1 VKNIPAA
8 ETDSRHLSPWMVIGG
23 IALLAVVGAIALAV
37 VAAALAPPPSPVP
50 SGVARAQLADGSV
63 LVLHGVTEVG
73 QLELPD
79 VVASRWTQF
88 LERLV
93 GNAPP
98 NVTFHS
104 SSYGGTSLTI
114 WLARY
119 DGRTGEP
126 LEFDRWSHCVVTT
139 PAGDEVSDSRY
150 ASRSTRQTHPHSST
164 SSTSGVRPLQAIDP
178 GTYSHIVYSNSVP
191 RVRSATGEVD
201 VEVYHADDG
210 HVATFKAPLP
220 GGPTS
225 YPTWAPGP
233 LPATAVDGDLEVTLT
248 SVTAEMHQD
257 TSSEGQLRP
266 RRDVRVDLDVRQQGE
281 ASALWNSRQVWL
293 KDALG
298 NESNPYDCTLPPG
311 EDAWKI
317 GVRLFRSDEAA
328 LLHGSHRPIRN
339 AAGDASPMNRPD
351 TTASVRGVLDQRF
364 VIEDLPLPPDDTLP
378 NSIPHDGDP
387 ALIEGVAIS
396 LLGVGGP
403 GKCEYQFQA
412 SRSGRGSYSVGEG
425 IQTEFDPPNATLTID
440 NTRRHIVLKV
450 EGDTVDHRV
459 VLLLTDQNGVRL
471 KTEWPRQM
479 EEARVWLF
487 DADEWVTSVNAYITV
502 QRARN
507 VEFTAAPPRA
517 VEPE

>member
-1 VKNIPAA
+1 VSDAPIVDTQP
-8 ETDSRHLSPWMVIGG
+8 RHLSPWMVIGG
-23 IALLAVVGAIALAV
+23 IALLAVLGAIALAV
-37 VAAALAPPPSPVP
+37 VAAALAPAASPVP
-50 SGVARAQLADGSV
+50 SGLAQAQLADGSV
-63 LVLHGVTEVG
+63 LVLHDMTEVG
-73 QLELPD
+73 QLELPE
-79 VVASRWTQF
+79 VVESGWKQF
-88 LERLV
+88 FERLF
-93 GNAPP
+93 GNSPP
-98 NVTFHS
+98 NVTFYS
-104 SSYGGTSLTI
+104 SSYGGTSLTL

-119 DGRTGEP
+119 DGRTGQP
-126 LEFDRWSHCVVTT
+126 LEFDRWSHSVVTT

-210 HVATFKAPLP
+210 QVATFHVPLP

-225 YPTWAPGP
+225 YPTWTPDP
-233 LPATAVDGDLEVTLT
+233 LPANAVDGDLEVTLT
-248 SVTAEMHQD
+248 SLTAEMHQD

-311 EDAWKI
+311 EAAWKV

-328 LLHGSHRPIRN
+328 MLQGSDRPT
-339 AAGDASPMNRPD
+339 GDAVEDANPWNSPD
-351 TTASVRGVLDQRF
+351 GTASVRGVFDQRY
-364 VIEDLPLPPDDTLP
+364 VIEDLPLPPDGMLP
-378 NSIPHDGDP
+378 NSIPHKGDP
-387 ALIEGVAIS
+387 AVIDGVAVS
-396 LLGVGGP
+396 YLGVGGP
-403 GKCEYQFQA
+403 GKCEYRFQA

-425 IQTEFDPPNATLTID
+425 IETEFDPPNATLTID
-440 NTRRHIVLKV
+440 NNRRHIALKV

-471 KTEWPRQM
+471 KTGWPRQM

-487 DADEWVTSVNAYITV
+487 DADEWVTAVNVYITV

-507 VEFTAAPPRA
+507 VEFTVAPPRA
-517 VEPE
+517 VAIE